1 MSDFQHIS
9 RFRDQGQGQGQGR
22 GLGKTQG
29 RIHGHGHGGVRG
41 LGRSPFSVLRVDPNP
56 VFGRDSKAGVRW
68 ACVMGTA
75 GTQIH
80 EKEGDSDT
88 ENEVIRA

>member
-1 MSDFQHIS
+1 MSDFHHIS
-9 RFRDQGQGQGQGR
+9 RFRGQA
-22 GLGKTQG
+22 LGKTQG
-29 RIHGHGHGGVRG
+29 PVHGHGHGREGVRG

-56 VFGRDSKAGVRW
+56 VIGRDSKAGIRW

-80 EKEGDSDT
+80 QEEGDSDA

>member
-9 RFRDQGQGQGQGR
+9 RFRDQGQGQGR

-29 RIHGHGHGGVRG
+29 RIQG
-41 LGRSPFSVLRVDPNP
+41 LGRSPFSTLRVDPNP

>member
-9 RFRDQGQGQGQGR
+9 RFRGQA
-22 GLGKTQG
+22 LGKTQG
-29 RIHGHGHGGVRG
+29 PVHGRDRVRG
-41 LGRSPFSVLRVDPNP
+41 LGRSPFSALRVDPNP
-56 VFGRDSKAGVRW
+56 VIGRDSKAGIRW

-80 EKEGDSDT
+80 QEEGDSDA